1 MSDGEGDELHS
12 PPVLPEGLDE
22 GKVLVGLVF
31 SFVLAS
37 QVPAESDLDDDED
50 AVFLVE
56 GVRVRGWGVWYSS
69 GVDEVRCRAVAGGV
83 QLLNFLTRGSTLG
96 YVEEQS
102 RILRRALRRRS
113 ILGCT

>member
-1 MSDGEGDELHS
+1 MRSDDGESGGEVGQCRRKGRACVSDGEGDELHS

-31 SFVLAS
+31 SFVIAS

-83 QLLNFLTRGSTLG
+83 
-96 YVEEQS
+96 
-102 RILRRALRRRS
+102 
-113 ILGCT
+113 